1 MNKITFEDAK
11 LNIGKKVSKTAY
23 SRMKGLNINPK
34 PFKSGKLV
42 NTVKDVIEH
51 PTLKI
56 PAYTF
61 EEDTSYVECRRCD
74 VVEGAF
80 AMQDFRER
88 GLLSNEVT
96 TGFLGND

>member
-1 MNKITFEDAK
+1 MNITFEDAK
-11 LNIGKKVSKTAY
+11 LNIGKKVSKT
-23 SRMKGLNINPK
+23 SFK

-61 EEDTSYVECRRCD
+61 EEDSSYVECRRCD
-74 VVEGAF
+74 VVEV
-80 AMQDFRER
+80 DYIIK
-88 GLLSNEVT
+88 
-96 TGFLGND
+96 